1 APLDT
6 DRVTIGL
13 PRLALRTRVAV
24 TRQLP
29 ALGIR
34 LATSD
39 DADFSGLSPEP
50 LTISD
55 VVQEAVLKV
64 AEEGVE
70 AAAVTVVA
78 MAPAGAAPRP
88 QRVHHIAFDRPFGV
102 VVLAGSEDVPL
113 FTAWQADAP
122 AAGPNA

>member
-1 APLDT
+1 
-6 DRVTIGL
+6 
-13 PRLALRTRVAV
+13 
-24 TRQLP
+24 
-29 ALGIR
+29 IR

-39 DADFSGLSPEP
+39 AADFSGLSPEP

-78 MAPAGAAPRP
+78 MRAAGAARPP
-88 QRVHHIAFDRPFGV
+88 QRVLNLAFDRPFGI
-102 VVLAGSEDVPL
+102 VVLPADSDVPL
-113 FTAWQADAP
+113 FTAWQADTP
-122 AAGPNA
+122 ADRA